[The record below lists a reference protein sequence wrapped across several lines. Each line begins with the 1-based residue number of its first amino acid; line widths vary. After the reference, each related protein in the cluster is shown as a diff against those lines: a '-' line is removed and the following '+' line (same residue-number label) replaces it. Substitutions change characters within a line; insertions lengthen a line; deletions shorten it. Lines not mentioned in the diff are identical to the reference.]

1 MTAITLA
8 PDVEYARMRI
18 VVDDAVGGDLLRDGQ
33 PVRGGEAITGD
44 AIVNDYECPLGVD
57 VTYTLDG
64 MSATSRLDVSR
75 AVLSHPTDASLLVT
89 DLTVETDDAWSW
101 RTPGTAHQILGT
113 EWPVVTYN
121 RRTEHTGQLII
132 ITRYADRQQM
142 RDILVSG
149 SPLLLRVPP
158 SDPVD
163 DMWFWPETATRTYI
177 GPPDSGG
184 NVRWAMDYQRVL
196 APAGDVVNDPGNA
209 WAAYVATHT
218 DWADGVTEHPDW
230 VDATLDPHP
239 HAS

>member
-1 MTAITLA
+1 MTTISLA
-8 PDVEYARMRI
+8 PDAAFGRMRI
-18 VVDDAVGGDLLRDGQ
+18 VVDDAVGGDLQRDGVT
-33 PVRGGEAITGD
+33 VRGGAAITGD
-44 AIVNDYECPLGVD
+44 VIVNDYEIPLNTD

-64 MSATSRLDVSR
+64 ESVTGRLTMNR
-75 AVLSHPTDASLLVT
+75 AVLSHPTDASLCVK

-121 RRTEHTGQLII
+121 RRTEHSGNLII
-132 ITRYADRQQM
+132 ITSYADRQAM

-158 SDPVD
+158 ADPVD

-177 GPPDSGG
+177 GPPDSDG
-184 NVRWAMDYQRVL
+184 NVRWSLNYQRVL

-218 DWADGVTEHPDW
+218 DWADGVAEHPDW
-230 VDATLDPHP
+230 VDAVLDPHP